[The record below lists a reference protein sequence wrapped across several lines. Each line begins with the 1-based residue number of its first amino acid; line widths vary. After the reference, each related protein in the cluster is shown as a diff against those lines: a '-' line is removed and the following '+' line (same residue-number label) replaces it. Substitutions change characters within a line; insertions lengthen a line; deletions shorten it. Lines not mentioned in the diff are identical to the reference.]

1 MDSIDINLTKISYHK
16 SQKLPCSDIKYNN
29 HKLIN
34 SLIPFLKNDKKNDD
48 DKINFVLLKNIGK
61 TTKPGKFK
69 ISINNLK
76 NNSKSISQC

>member
-1 MDSIDINLTKISYHK
+1 MI
-16 SQKLPCSDIKYNN
+16 
-29 HKLIN
+29 
-34 SLIPFLKNDKKNDD
+34 KKNDD